1 MDRDIRASVGADFC
15 ALALIDAE
23 MAELRFLGD
32 RIEDTEPLVATFQA
46 GTASFLSTPHA
57 IAERFP
63 PAVASTPRALAVLPI
78 SAGGRRLGA
87 VAFGYHDERTFAS
100 HERALFDDVTR
111 QLGIALDRA
120 RLYEEA
126 NQARRRAEQSD
137 RAKDE
142 FLAML
147 GHELRNPL
155 SPIVTALELLQMR
168 GASGAEKEVTV
179 IKRQVR
185 HLVSLVDDLLDVSR
199 ITRGMVELSREP
211 IELSEVVG
219 RAVEMVSPLL
229 EQRAHRLTLTV
240 PREGLAVHGDPRRLA
255 QVVSNLLTNAAKY
268 TEPGGRIVVTA
279 SREDADVVLRVKDSG
294 IGIAKEML
302 AQVFDL
308 FTQEKQALDR
318 SQGGLGLGLGLAIV
332 RSMVTLH
339 GGSVTAHSDGK
350 DKGSEFVVRLPVHG
364 AHVPEA
370 LALRANAA
378 GVCSD
383 VSW

>member
-1 MDRDIRASVGADFC
+1 
-15 ALALIDAE
+15 
-23 MAELRFLGD
+23 
-32 RIEDTEPLVATFQA
+32 
-46 GTASFLSTPHA
+46 
-57 IAERFP
+57 
-63 PAVASTPRALAVLPI
+63 
-78 SAGGRRLGA
+78 
-87 VAFGYHDERTFAS
+87 
-100 HERALFDDVTR
+100 
-111 QLGIALDRA
+111 
-120 RLYEEA
+120 
-126 NQARRRAEQSD
+126 
-137 RAKDE
+137 
-142 FLAML
+142 
-147 GHELRNPL
+147 
-155 SPIVTALELLQMR
+155 
-168 GASGAEKEVTV
+168 
-179 IKRQVR
+179 
-185 HLVSLVDDLLDVSR
+185 
-199 ITRGMVELSREP
+199 
-211 IELSEVVG
+211 
-219 RAVEMVSPLL
+219 MVSPLL